1 MSGRLIAVEGID
13 ASGKST
19 QARMLADSLGAEFTF
34 QFGATGVGQVIRDV
48 LLDPANDSLDDR
60 TEALLIIADKAQ
72 HVAEIVGPLLAS
84 GRDVVTDR
92 FTASTLAYQ
101 GYGRSL
107 DLDELEAMMRFAT
120 GGLEPDL
127 NVLMDLSPEQAW
139 QRLGA
144 SVDRFEGQ
152 GPAFLHRVRDGYLAL
167 AGADPARWAVVDAA
181 GTTDE
186 VAARMLAAVRDRLE
200 AERIG
205 GTTRSIRRE
214 AVARAA
220 RERSEHER
228 E

>member
-19 QARMLADSLGAEFTF
+19 QARRLADSLGAEFTF
-34 QFGATGVGQVIRDV
+34 QFGATGVGKVIRDV
-48 LLDPANDSLDDR
+48 LLDPANDSVDDR

-101 GYGRSL
+101 GYGRRL

-152 GPAFLHRVRDGYLAL
+152 GPEFLARVRNGYLAL

-186 VAARMLAAVRDRLE
+186 VADRIRAAVRERL
-200 AERIG
+200 G
-205 GTTRSIRRE
+205 GG
-214 AVARAA
+214 
-220 RERSEHER
+220 
-228 E
+228 

>member
-34 QFGATGVGQVIRDV
+34 QFGATGVGEVIRDV
-48 LLDPANDSLDDR
+48 LLNPANDSVDDR

-127 NVLMDLSPEQAW
+127 NVLMDLSAEQAW

-152 GPAFLHRVRDGYLAL
+152 GPEFLDRVRNGYLAL

-181 GTTDE
+181 GTTEE
-186 VAARMLAAVRDRLE
+186 VAARILAAVHVHF
-200 AERIG
+200 G
-205 GTTRSIRRE
+205 GGG
-214 AVARAA
+214 
-220 RERSEHER
+220 
-228 E
+228 